1 MILKLLAEIMPWI
14 INILI
19 ITGVMLAI
27 AGVIF
32 LIGFLIGLIISRN
45 KHHSK

>member
-19 ITGVMLAI
+19 ITGIMLAI

>member
-19 ITGVMLAI
+19 ITGIMLAI

-45 KHHSK
+45 KHHSE

>member
-1 MILKLLAEIMPWI
+1 MILKLLAEIMPYL
-14 INILI
+14 INVLL

-27 AGVIF
+27 AAIIL